1 MSDKS
6 HRSIGEVLSL
16 LKQDHPDITISKIR
30 FLESQGLISPERT
43 PSGYRKFFDA
53 DIDRLRWILEQQR
66 DNFLPLKVIKR
77 RLESGLSDPTQRPDT
92 PPVSREPT
100 LFAQKEGSSASD
112 ESGSPEDAEAPDKVE
127 ATAESSDSPDR
138 APAPTPVPAP
148 SGSNGSVSLTVSE
161 LSDAVGVGA
170 PTIDELRRIGL
181 IEPISS
187 TGEDIYDHE
196 AMIVAKAAAGFLRS
210 GVEPRHLRMFK
221 VAAEHQAGIYEQL
234 FGARARHSVESATQA
249 RSELKELV
257 ELGEV
262 IQRSVMRRNLGT
274 RLRQQ

>member
-1 MSDKS
+1 MSDTS

-43 PSGYRKFFDA
+43 PSGYRKFFAA
-53 DIDRLRWILEQQR
+53 DVDRLRWILEQQR

-77 RLESGLSDPTQRPDT
+77 RLESGAPESMHEPANAPTT
-92 PPVSREPT
+92 REPT
-100 LFAQKEGSSASD
+100 LFSQRDEPVESTIPAASAD
-112 ESGSPEDAEAPDKVE
+112 QAAAAASPSAVMPAETSAR
-127 ATAESSDSPDR
+127 T
-138 APAPTPVPAP
+138 APTPSARAAAP
-148 SGSNGSVSLTVSE
+148 GSVSLTTRE
-161 LSDAVGVGA
+161 LSEAVGVKTI
-170 PTIDELRRIGL
+170 TIDELRRIGL

-187 TGEDIYDHE
+187 AGGEVYDHE
-196 AMIVAKAAAGFLRS
+196 ALIVAKAAATILRS
-210 GVEPRHLRMFK
+210 GLEPRHLRMFK
-221 VAAEHQAGIYEQL
+221 VAAEHQAGVYEQL

-249 RSELKELV
+249 RAELKDLV

-274 RLRQQ
+274 RLRQP

>member
-100 LFAQKEGSSASD
+100 LFAQKEGSAAGDAPGSSPEVGAPEELEPTAVSSASPD
-112 ESGSPEDAEAPDKVE
+112 QSPA
-127 ATAESSDSPDR
+127 S
-138 APAPTPVPAP
+138 APAKVVST
-148 SGSNGSVSLTVSE
+148 GSVSLTVGE
-161 LSDAVGVGA
+161 LADAVGVEA
-170 PTIDELRRIGL
+170 ATIEELRRIGL

-187 TGEDIYDHE
+187 TGDDIYDHE

>member
-100 LFAQKEGSSASD
+100 LFAQKEGSAAGDAPGSSPEVGAPEELEPTAVSSASPD
-112 ESGSPEDAEAPDKVE
+112 QSPA
-127 ATAESSDSPDR
+127 S
-138 APAPTPVPAP
+138 APAKVVST
-148 SGSNGSVSLTVSE
+148 GSVSLTVGE
-161 LSDAVGVGA
+161 LADAVGVEA
-170 PTIDELRRIGL
+170 ATIEELRRIGL
-181 IEPISS
+181 IESISS

>member
-1 MSDKS
+1 MPDKS

-53 DIDRLRWILEQQR
+53 DVDRLRWILKQQR

-77 RLESGLSDPTQRPDT
+77 RLESGLPDSTRRPEVA
-92 PPVSREPT
+92 PASREPT
-100 LFAQKEGSSASD
+100 LFSQKAGSAAGELPASSAEAETPEEVAPTAESFGSPNRAPESAAAKLGSSGSASLTVR
-112 ESGSPEDAEAPDKVE
+112 ELSSAAGVE
-127 ATAESSDSPDR
+127 AT
-138 APAPTPVPAP
+138 
-148 SGSNGSVSLTVSE
+148 
-161 LSDAVGVGA
+161 
-170 PTIDELRRIGL
+170 TIDELRRIGL

-187 TGEDIYDHE
+187 AGEDIYDHE

-234 FGARARHSVESATQA
+234 FGARARHSIESATQA

-257 ELGEV
+257 ALGEV